1 MRLASDKALKF
12 CKLWLNPDSTND
24 EKLAAL
30 RVATEY
36 HSEGVKLAAT
46 GKGLER
52 HLFAL
57 MKIAEKNGIQT
68 PAFFFSTAYKK
79 LNHTVLSTSN
89 CGNPSLRLFGFGPVV
104 QDGFGIGYIIRD
116 SGLQYSISSKHRQ
129 TKRFAHTLNQTLIDM
144 GKLLQPLSSVS
155 VTCERS
161 RPSVAE
167 YCEAYNDTFG
177 ETAIVENG
185 SSVPESIGFAG
196 VMRRQSSITPRDLRE
211 FGQLLT
217 PAESVL
223 EEDDSED

>member
-12 CKLWLNPDSTND
+12 CKLWLNPDATND

-57 MKIAEKNGIQT
+57 MRIAEKNGIAT
-68 PAFFFSTAYKK
+68 PAFFSSIAYKK

-155 VTCERS
+155 VTCERT

-185 SSVPESIGFAG
+185 NFVPESIGFAG

-211 FGQLLT
+211 FGMLLT

-223 EEDDSED
+223 KEDDSED

>member
-1 MRLASDKALKF
+1 
-12 CKLWLNPDSTND
+12 
-24 EKLAAL
+24 
-30 RVATEY
+30 
-36 HSEGVKLAAT
+36 
-46 GKGLER
+46 
-52 HLFAL
+52 
-57 MKIAEKNGIQT
+57 
-68 PAFFFSTAYKK
+68 
-79 LNHTVLSTSN
+79 
-89 CGNPSLRLFGFGPVV
+89 
-104 QDGFGIGYIIRD
+104 
-116 SGLQYSISSKHRQ
+116 
-129 TKRFAHTLNQTLIDM
+129 M